1 MAKLYYKDGTPV
13 FITHKVDI
21 VEALRS
27 GQVTLEDPTKA
38 KARKPIEA
46 VPETESP
53 EVPEVRQPVKKRK
66 DPVEA
71 SFGISKRE
79 R

>member
-1 MAKLYYKDGTPV
+1 MAKLYYKDGTSV

-21 VEALRS
+21 VAALRS

-38 KARKPIEA
+38 KVRKPIEPA
-46 VPETESP
+46 PEPES
-53 EVPEVRQPVKKRK
+53 PEVRQPAKKRR

-71 SFGISKRE
+71 SFGIPKRE